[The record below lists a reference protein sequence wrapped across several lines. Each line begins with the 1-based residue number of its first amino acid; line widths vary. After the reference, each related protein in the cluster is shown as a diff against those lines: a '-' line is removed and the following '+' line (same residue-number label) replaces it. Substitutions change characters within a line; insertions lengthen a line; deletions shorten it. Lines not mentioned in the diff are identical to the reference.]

1 MTVKVTS
8 DALYVIATVLLGG
21 GVIYALVTRGAVP
34 GPALGIGM
42 LVLFIAA
49 AQTSVAPFGQDPQ
62 GYRQRSVASSHKK
75 RVALVHKGGT
85 RTTRQL
91 LISCVEQA

>member
-49 AQTSVAPFGQDPQ
+49 ALNLIDERRK
-62 GYRQRSVASSHKK
+62 RQSLHSDK
-75 RVALVHKGGT
+75 T
-85 RTTRQL
+85 RRGIDIDQ
-91 LISCVEQA
+91 